1 MFPMCR
7 ICKRIGMCC
16 ICGVFFCHCLTDLE
30 KDKSPY
36 VPPQEHTH
44 QETYVMKNYP
54 QNIMVNAASSSHHSG
69 EIHFNLSDMRAS
81 RDTIGDG
88 WAAVVMDCS

>member
-1 MFPMCR
+1 MSHTCR

-16 ICGVFFCHCLTDLE
+16 ICGLFLYHCLTDLE
-30 KDKSPY
+30 KDKSPC

-54 QNIMVNAASSSHHSG
+54 QTFMVNAASSSHHSG
-69 EIHFNLSDMRAS
+69 EINYLIDLTAS
-81 RDTIGDG
+81 EDSIGDG
-88 WAAVVMDCS
+88 WAVVVKFS